1 MYSLVGVHDD
11 SGDDMLTK
19 GAVLP
24 SMPWSGLTGALAQ
37 DAIWPASNDSRGPKL
52 TLRRRGNQLEVVP
65 TGIERAILDVV
76 MPAIE
81 RMAELVAL
89 PRGWDSRNASPV
101 SDAALRRT
109 LEFLLEYVADGIDCP
124 VVVPTVRGGLQL
136 EWHNN
141 GVDVE
146 VEVAPDGLV
155 SCFAEDRRSEEPVEV
170 GLAGNEG
177 RIRRWLKRASGQ

>member
-1 MYSLVGVHDD
+1 MYSLIGVDD
-11 SGDDMLTK
+11 NYGDDVLGR

-24 SMPWSGLTGALAQ
+24 SMPWPVLSGALAQ
-37 DAIWPASNDSRGPKL
+37 DAIWPGSIHSRGPRL
-52 TLRRRGNQLEVVP
+52 TLQRRGNQLRVVP
-65 TGIERAILDVV
+65 TGIERSMLDVL
-76 MPAIE
+76 MPVIE

-101 SDAALRRT
+101 SDTALRRAI
-109 LEFLLEYVADGIDCP
+109 EFLLEYVADGIDGP

-146 VEVAPDGLV
+146 VEVAPDGHV
-155 SCFAEDRRSEEPVEV
+155 SCLAEDRLSEEPVEV
-170 GLAGNEG
+170 SLAGNEG
-177 RIRRWLKRASGQ
+177 RIRRWLKRASG

>member
-1 MYSLVGVHDD
+1 MYSLVGVRDD

-24 SMPWSGLTGALAQ
+24 SMPWPALSGALAQ
-37 DAIWPASNDSRGPKL
+37 DAIWPASIDSRGPRL
-52 TLRRRGNQLEVVP
+52 TLQRRGNQLTVVP
-65 TGIERAILDVV
+65 MGIERAILDVL
-76 MPAIE
+76 MPVIE

-89 PRGWDSRNASPV
+89 PRGWDSRAASRI
-101 SDAALRRT
+101 SDTALRRT
-109 LEFLLEYVADGIDCP
+109 IEFLLEYVADGVDCP

-146 VEVAPDGLV
+146 VEVGPDGHV
-155 SCFAEDRRSEEPVEV
+155 SCLAEDRLSEEPVEV

-177 RIRRWLKRASGQ
+177 WIRRWLKRASG